1 MNRRLLLQS
10 GVGLGA
16 ALAFRGASA
25 QIPPN
30 IPKPP
35 GNYPVRPIELTVP
48 FPAGGGVDV
57 TARILAQESERMLH
71 HAFRVQNRASGA
83 GLIGHTY
90 LAKSAPADGY
100 AVGVIADPFLVLDFL
115 YRNGDFNQD
124 SFSPLTGINYTPVI
138 WIVRTDSP
146 LGKLDFKGVI
156 AQAKAKP
163 GEIKV
168 GIAPG
173 TPFEF
178 VTEIV
183 ERATGTKFLHVP
195 FQGGAPA
202 VTSLLGGNIDIT
214 NGFYDEVEQ
223 QVRAGQL
230 KVLVV
235 SNDTRYPVIPDVPT
249 MNELGVPMPHDVWGA
264 TRLTLVPPATPE
276 PIQAY
281 LSAAFFEVLRDPGT
295 VEAYKKAGILLSPTD
310 RAETEKVFASTV
322 TTIRNFLKET
332 GRART

>member
-1 MNRRLLLQS
+1 MNRRFLLLS

-16 ALAFRGASA
+16 ALAARGAAA
-25 QIPPN
+25 QPAPGL
-30 IPKPP
+30 PKPP
-35 GNYPVRPIELTVP
+35 GDYPVRPIELVVP

-71 HAFRVQNRASGA
+71 HSFRVQNRVGGA

-90 LAKSAPADGY
+90 MAKSAPADGY
-100 AVGVIADPFLVLDFL
+100 SVGVIANPFLILDFL

-124 SFSPLTGINYTPVI
+124 SLSPLTGINYTPVS
-138 WIVRTDSP
+138 WVVRSDSP
-146 LGKLDFKGVI
+146 MGKLDFKGVL

-163 GEIKV
+163 GEIKIGV
-168 GIAPG
+168 LPS

-195 FQGGAPA
+195 FQGGGPA

-214 NGFYDEVEQ
+214 NAFYDEVEQ

-230 KVLVV
+230 KVLAV

-249 MNELGVPMPHDVWGA
+249 MNELGVPMPHNVWGA

-276 PIQAY
+276 PIKAY
-281 LSAAFFEVLRDPGT
+281 LSAAFLEVLRDPGT

-310 RAETEKVFASTV
+310 RAETEKAFTATV
-322 TTIRNFLKET
+322 ATIRAFLKET
-332 GRART
+332 GRTKA

>member
-10 GVGLGA
+10 GVSLGA

-25 QIPPN
+25 QTVPGG
-30 IPKPP
+30 PKAP
-35 GNYPVRPIELTVP
+35 GNYPVRPIEFVVP

-57 TARILAQESERMLH
+57 TARILAQESERVLH
-71 HAFRVQNRASGA
+71 HAFRVQNRVGGA

-100 AVGVIADPFLVLDFL
+100 SVGVVANPFLVIDFL
-115 YRNGDFNQD
+115 FRNGDFNQD
-124 SFSPLTGINYTPVI
+124 SFSPLTGINYTPVS
-138 WIVRTDSP
+138 WVVRSDSA

-163 GEIKV
+163 GEIKIGV
-168 GIAPG
+168 LPN

-183 ERATGTKFLHVP
+183 ERATGSKLLHVP
-195 FQGGAPA
+195 FQGGGPA

-214 NGFYDEVEQ
+214 NAFYDEVEQ

-230 KVLVV
+230 KVLAV

-249 MNELGVPMPHDVWGA
+249 MNELGVPMPHNVWGA

-276 PIQAY
+276 AIKAY
-281 LSAAFFEVLRDPGT
+281 LSAAFLEVLRDPTT

-310 RAETEKVFASTV
+310 RAETEKAFTSTV
-322 TTIRNFLKET
+322 TTIRSFLKET
-332 GRART
+332 GRSKN